1 MYRILHVD
9 LKFYTPE
16 NTNYFIDAMCIPSC
30 CQNKELAEIFINY
43 MLSPEPA
50 IANAEYI
57 IYGCPN
63 SLVFTDEGYIA
74 DMDEEAMEILY
85 PGFDN
90 FAALGWPDETDQVNR
105 GRRFLFFSREKGSS
119 EEMPFP

>member
-74 DMDEEAMEILY
+74 DMDEEAMKILY

-90 FAALGWPDETDQVNR
+90 FAALYDKNAYRALDEATLDYANS
-105 GRRFLFFSREKGSS
+105 LWETLKIN
-119 EEMPFP
+119 